1 MVDDGE
7 RAAAFWHLGGPR
19 VSRCYGGVVK
29 IVCPTCNK
37 QLENVPGDY
46 PHRPFCSARCKAI
59 DLGNWLDGVY
69 RFSRPLV
76 AEDLEDD
83 EFGA

>member
-1 MVDDGE
+1 M
-7 RAAAFWHLGGPR
+7 
-19 VSRCYGGVVK
+19 K
-29 IVCPTCNK
+29 IVCPTCK
-37 QLENVPGDY
+37 KELEDVPDDY
-46 PHRPFCSARCKAI
+46 PHRPFCSARCKSI